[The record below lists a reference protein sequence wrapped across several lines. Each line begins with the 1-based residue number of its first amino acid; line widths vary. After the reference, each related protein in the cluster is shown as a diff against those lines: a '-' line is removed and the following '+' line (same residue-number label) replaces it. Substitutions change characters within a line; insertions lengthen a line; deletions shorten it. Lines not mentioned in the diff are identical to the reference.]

1 MKLIADL
8 HIHSRFSRAT
18 SKDLDLKNLE
28 KYALL
33 KGVNLLGT
41 GDFTHPEWIKEIK
54 ANLKEDGSGFLKS
67 ATGFNFILQTEI
79 SLIYSQGGKGRRVH
93 VIVLA
98 PDISTVEQINES
110 LLKLGRLDYDGR
122 PIFGMSCP
130 AFVERMRSISKDIEI
145 IPAHIFTPWFSM
157 FGSNSGF
164 NSVKECFI
172 DQTSRIRA
180 VETGLSSDPKMNWR
194 LSQLDNFTLVSFS
207 DLHSFWP
214 WRMGREAT
222 IFDIKPTYYHLIAA
236 IKNNL
241 VMETIEVDP
250 NYGKYHFDGHRNCNV
265 SLSPYEARQ
274 KNNICPKCGKQLTIG
289 VLHRVEELADRAEGY
304 TPKERPGFKSLL
316 PLSDI
321 ISAVEGSPVASKN
334 TWRVYYNLIKEFKSE
349 FNILLD
355 AEKPQLEKTAGKELA
370 EAILKNR
377 EGRIEVKPGYDGE
390 YGIPMLQGKKK
401 EVKEVKEAKAK
412 PKPKQKSLSEF

>member
-8 HIHSRFSRAT
+8 HIHSRFNRAT

-79 SLIYSQGGKGRRVH
+79 SLIYYQGGKGRRVH

-180 VETGLSSDPKMNWR
+180 VETG
-194 LSQLDNFTLVSFS
+194 
-207 DLHSFWP
+207 
-214 WRMGREAT
+214 
-222 IFDIKPTYYHLIAA
+222 
-236 IKNNL
+236 
-241 VMETIEVDP
+241 
-250 NYGKYHFDGHRNCNV
+250 
-265 SLSPYEARQ
+265 
-274 KNNICPKCGKQLTIG
+274 
-289 VLHRVEELADRAEGY
+289 
-304 TPKERPGFKSLL
+304 
-316 PLSDI
+316 
-321 ISAVEGSPVASKN
+321 
-334 TWRVYYNLIKEFKSE
+334 
-349 FNILLD
+349 
-355 AEKPQLEKTAGKELA
+355 
-370 EAILKNR
+370 
-377 EGRIEVKPGYDGE
+377 
-390 YGIPMLQGKKK
+390 
-401 EVKEVKEAKAK
+401 
-412 PKPKQKSLSEF
+412 